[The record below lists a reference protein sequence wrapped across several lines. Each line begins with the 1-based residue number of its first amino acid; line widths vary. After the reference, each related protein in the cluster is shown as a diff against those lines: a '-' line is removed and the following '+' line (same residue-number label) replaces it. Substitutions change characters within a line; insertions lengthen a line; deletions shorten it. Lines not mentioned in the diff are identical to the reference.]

1 MNKLTFLQS
10 RRRDICRVETS
21 SSLKRAL
28 NPIECRRCD
37 SCWLQ
42 TTAAGIKWAN
52 VTSGRWN
59 KRVDV
64 NPDFLNGEQ
73 LTACGGW
80 HIVLTDN
87 AAKLMSLKREN
98 RWIFSACAALCT
110 FPSLLAPNP
119 LGQQGSFSRL
129 TGTECIV
136 NFTAGTSIGQE
147 RTADGKSC
155 LPSR

>member
-1 MNKLTFLQS
+1 M
-10 RRRDICRVETS
+10 CRAETS

-28 NPIECRRCD
+28 SHTECRRCD

-42 TTAAGIKWAN
+42 TTAAGIKQAN

-73 LTACGGW
+73 LTTCRDW
-80 HIVLTDN
+80 RIVFRDN
-87 AAKLMSLKREN
+87 GTKLKTLNGEN
-98 RWIFSACAALCT
+98 RRIFSICAALCT
-110 FPSLLAPNP
+110 FPSFSATNP

-147 RTADGKSC
+147 RIADGKSC